1 MKIFLAAD
9 LEGCASVAT
18 WEEIYPGNKNYDRAT
33 EEMTREVV
41 AACQAL
47 LEAGAEVYL
56 KDTHFEGKNI
66 DFSKLPN
73 GVKVIRNHG
82 GHPDMMIQGIDE
94 TFDAAAFIGFHTGAS
109 MPGNPLA
116 HTMTRKLTKMTING
130 MVTSEYLLHAFVA
143 AEYGVP
149 VIMVSGDKGLCS
161 WINDYNPAVST
172 AVVKDNN
179 DSCVLTLTTEAA
191 QDLIRTKLIE
201 SLDKLEEC
209 KIELPETYEV
219 EMTFKELSDASTA
232 SYYPGVKKIDS
243 NTVRFVAKSAR
254 ELMTVRMFIQ

>member
-1 MKIFLAAD
+1 M
-9 LEGCASVAT
+9 
-18 WEEIYPGNKNYDRAT
+18 
-33 EEMTREVV
+33 
-41 AACQAL
+41 QQHL
-47 LEAGAEVYL
+47 LVSTPEPL
-56 KDTHFEGKNI
+56 C
-66 DFSKLPN
+66 P
-73 GVKVIRNHG
+73 
-82 GHPDMMIQGIDE
+82 E
-94 TFDAAAFIGFHTGAS
+94 TPWLIA
-109 MPGNPLA
+109 
-116 HTMTRKLTKMTING
+116 MTRKLTKMTING

>member
-47 LEAGAEVYL
+47 LDAGAEVYL
-56 KDTHFEGKNI
+56 KDSHFEGKNI

-73 GVKVIRNHG
+73 
-82 GHPDMMIQGIDE
+82 
-94 TFDAAAFIGFHTGAS
+94 S

>member
-1 MKIFLAAD
+1 MLMD
-9 LEGCASVAT
+9 
-18 WEEIYPGNKNYDRAT
+18 
-33 EEMTREVV
+33 
-41 AACQAL
+41 
-47 LEAGAEVYL
+47 
-56 KDTHFEGKNI
+56 
-66 DFSKLPN
+66 
-73 GVKVIRNHG
+73 
-82 GHPDMMIQGIDE
+82 
-94 TFDAAAFIGFHTGAS
+94 
-109 MPGNPLA
+109 
-116 HTMTRKLTKMTING
+116 
-130 MVTSEYLLHAFVA
+130 
-143 AEYGVP
+143 
-149 VIMVSGDKGLCS
+149 
-161 WINDYNPAVST
+161 NDYNPAVST

-254 ELMTVRMFIQ
+254 ELDSKNVHPVEVQLMKGEGVYSPKQYKLCM